1 MQHVITLIAQDG
13 NIVPINDIVSMIER
27 EGIKMRDSGWI
38 TRGEAYDIY
47 VDGEVPETLKRLLEM
62 RAHESKAD
70 LAVQPV
76 NGREKKLLISDMD
89 STMIR
94 QECID
99 ELADMV
105 GIKEKV
111 AAITERAMRGDIE
124 FEDAL
129 KERVAL
135 LKGVTVAQ
143 MQQVF
148 DERIKL
154 MPGARA
160 LVKTMRKRG
169 AYTVLVS
176 GGFSFFTARVA
187 NAIGFDTEEA
197 NVLMLQNETLTGE
210 VREPVLGKE
219 SKRDAL
225 LNFCKERKVSPD
237 LTIAVGDGANDAL
250 MVEAAGMG
258 VAYHAKPRLQKA
270 AKVRIRFCDLR
281 ALLYIQ
287 GIPRSDWAV
296 G

>member
-1 MQHVITLIAQDG
+1 M
-13 NIVPINDIVSMIER
+13 PINDIVSMIER

-47 VDGEVPETLKRLLEM
+47 IDGEVPETLKRLLEM

-70 LAVQPV
+70 LAVQPAQ
-76 NGREKKLLISDMD
+76 GREKKLLISDMD

-124 FEDAL
+124 FEEAL

-210 VREPVLGKE
+210 VRPPVLGKE

>member
-1 MQHVITLIAQDG
+1 M
-13 NIVPINDIVSMIER
+13 PINDIVSMITR
-27 EGIKMRDSGWI
+27 EGMNMRDSGWI
-38 TRGEAYDIY
+38 TRGEAYDIF
-47 VDGEVPETLKRLLEM
+47 VEGEVPETLKRLLEM

-76 NGREKKLLISDMD
+76 HGREKKLLISDMD
-89 STMIR
+89 STMIK

-99 ELADMV
+99 ELAEV
-105 GIKEKV
+105 LGIKEKV
-111 AAITERAMRGDIE
+111 AEITERAMRGDIE
-124 FEDAL
+124 FEAAL

-135 LKGVTVAQ
+135 LKGITVAQ

-154 MPGARA
+154 MPGSKA

-176 GGFSFFTARVA
+176 GGFTFFTARVA

-197 NVLMLQNETLTGE
+197 NVLLMENDILTGE
-210 VREPVLGKE
+210 VRLPVLGKE

-225 LNFCKERKVSPD
+225 LNFCKEKRVSPE
-237 LTIAVGDGANDAL
+237 LCMAVGDGANDVM
-250 MVEAAGMG
+250 MVETAGLG

-270 AKVRIRFCDLR
+270 SKVRIQFCDLR

-287 GIPRSDWAV
+287 GIPRTEWAT